1 VVYVDLMQS
10 ALTEAGDL
18 MIPMHAGVISQADI
32 VGELGQVLA
41 GEVAGRSDDGQITVY
56 KSLGIVA
63 QDLIA
68 AAHVY
73 RLACEQGEGCMVA
86 L

>member
-1 VVYVDLMQS
+1 
-10 ALTEAGDL
+10 
-18 MIPMHAGVISQADI
+18 